1 MPAPD
6 TLFPILLANDWPQ
19 LAPSVQRMHGPGAS
33 VLARGQ
39 ADVSGAS
46 NLPVRC
52 LRRLLGLPA
61 PGPGQP
67 LEIRI
72 EREGCREI
80 WTRHFGV
87 RRMRSILDLDASA
100 GWLREQLGPMT
111 LYFELRRNDSAIDW
125 ILRGARLFGM
135 PLPRRL
141 LGSVLSRSGS
151 QDNRYVF
158 DIDTRLPLL
167 GQLVGYRGWL
177 EIVTEDA
184 SSLRRAPPSDSRG
197 ISSN

>member
-1 MPAPD
+1 MPALD
-6 TLFPILLANDWPQ
+6 TLFPALLANDWSQ
-19 LAPSVQRMHGPGAS
+19 LAPSVQRMHGPGAA

-46 NLPVRC
+46 NLPVCC

-61 PGPGQP
+61 PGKDQP
-67 LEIRI
+67 LEISI

-80 WTRHFGV
+80 WTRHFGG
-87 RRMRSILDLDASA
+87 RQMRSVLDLDVS
-100 GWLREQLGPMT
+100 GGLLREQLGPMT
-111 LYFELRRNDSAIDW
+111 LRFELRRDGSAIDW
-125 ILRGARLFGM
+125 ALRGASLFGM

-151 QDNRYVF
+151 HDNRYAF

-177 EIVTEDA
+177 EIVAGDA
-184 SSLRRAPPSDSRG
+184 RSSRRAPPSDSRG
-197 ISSN
+197 ISSS